1 MYVCTAAERGYALE
15 AWRLLDIK
23 SDIIPDD
30 VRAARIV
37 CVPGG
42 RKKELRRVLR
52 VGAALKFESGVVQFT
67 CGTRLLYVT
76 CCCMPDHDQ
85 VTAMLAFCFHAA
97 TEHTLTLFAVHGPTI
112 ASFLKACWEHINF
125 T

>member
-67 CGTRLLYVT
+67 CGARLLYFT
-76 CCCMPDHDQ
+76 YRCMPDHDQ
-85 VTAMLAFCFHAA
+85 VTAMLAF
-97 TEHTLTLFAVHGPTI
+97 
-112 ASFLKACWEHINF
+112 
-125 T
+125 